1 MAGIPPLI
9 GFFSKQFVLYSAV
22 QNGYFFISI
31 IAILVSVISASYY
44 LKIIRVLHETSV
56 TSSINISFWGKD
68 VIKKYYLKNSYC
80 SLTSLRK
87 RLLELYSNLK
97 NIRYNNN
104 QFLFHDNYFKEMQLI
119 FLLILF
125 FRFNF
130 ISRSLLNNNLNNSF
144 TLSTST
150 RDIYVNKELWVLNT
164 SSYQSFYL
172 DFLNKKRDEM
182 GRKIISI
189 PKEYELENIQNS
201 YFFYNLSNLHSF
213 LISNLTLIILLF
225 VLKPSILLS
234 STRLL
239 SLSIF
244 TY

>member
-1 MAGIPPLI
+1 MINLRTVLI

-22 QNGYFFISI
+22 QSGYFFISI
-31 IAILVSVISASYY
+31 VAILVSVISASYY
-44 LKIIRVLHETSV
+44 LKIIRVLHETNV
-56 TSSINISFWGKD
+56 NSSINISFWGKEI
-68 VIKKYYLKNSYC
+68 IKKYSLKNSYC
-80 SLTSLRK
+80 TLSNLRK
-87 RLLELYSNLK
+87 RLLELYANFK
-97 NIRYNNN
+97 NNRYNNN

-119 FLLILF
+119 FLL
-125 FRFNF
+125 NF
-130 ISRSLLNNNLNNSF
+130 IFRLDLMCKSLLKNNNLNSSI

-150 RDIYVNKELWVLNT
+150 KDIYINKELWQLNM
-164 SSYQSFYL
+164 SSYQSL
-172 DFLNKKRDEM
+172 SQNFLNEKRDDS
-182 GRKIISI
+182 K
-189 PKEYELENIQNS
+189 LVNIKNS
-201 YFFYNLSNLHSF
+201 DLFYQLSNFHSF

>member
-1 MAGIPPLI
+1 M
-9 GFFSKQFVLYSAV
+9 
-22 QNGYFFISI
+22 
-31 IAILVSVISASYY
+31 
-44 LKIIRVLHETSV
+44 
-56 TSSINISFWGKD
+56 
-68 VIKKYYLKNSYC
+68 
-80 SLTSLRK
+80 
-87 RLLELYSNLK
+87 LELYSNLK
-97 NIRYNNN
+97 NIRYNN

-119 FLLILF
+119 FLLNFL
-125 FRFNF
+125 FRFDF
-130 ISRSLLNNNLNNSF
+130 ISRSLLNNNLNKSI

-150 RDIYVNKELWVLNT
+150 RDIYVDKELWVLNT

-172 DFLNKKRDEM
+172 DFLNKKIDEM

-225 VLKPSILLS
+225 VLKPSIILS

>member
-1 MAGIPPLI
+1 M
-9 GFFSKQFVLYSAV
+9 YSAV

-31 IAILVSVISASYY
+31 VAILVSVISASYY
-44 LKIIRVLHETSV
+44 LKIIRILHETSV

-68 VIKKYYLKNSYC
+68 LIKQKYYLKNSYC
-80 SLTSLRK
+80 SLPSLRK
-87 RLLELYSNLK
+87 RLLELYANLK
-97 NIRYNNN
+97 NVRYSNN
-104 QFLFHDNYFKEMQLI
+104 QFLFQDNYFKEMQLI
-119 FLLILF
+119 FLLNFL
-125 FRFNF
+125 FRFDF
-130 ISRSLLNNNLNNSF
+130 ISRSLLNNNLNKSF

-150 RDIYVNKELWVLNT
+150 KDIYVNKELWVLNT
-164 SSYQSFYL
+164 SSYQSFYP
-172 DFLNKKRDEM
+172 DFFNKKIDEM
-182 GRKIISI
+182 GSKIISI

-201 YFFYNLSNLHSF
+201 YFFYQLSNLHSF